1 MTSDEALSGVRGP
14 LREPGR
20 VVLTKPGAAQED
32 PKVLESMIHE
42 IEEAHHD
49 GHSPAKPPPEAKVGG
64 TTSKGDGQVR

>member
-1 MTSDEALSGVRGP
+1 
-14 LREPGR
+14 

-32 PKVLESMIHE
+32 PKFLESMIHE

-49 GHSPAKPPPEAKVGG
+49 GDSPAKPPPGANVGG

>member
-14 LREPGR
+14 LREPSR

-32 PKVLESMIHE
+32 PKFLESMIHE

-49 GHSPAKPPPEAKVGG
+49 GDSPAKPPPGANVGG